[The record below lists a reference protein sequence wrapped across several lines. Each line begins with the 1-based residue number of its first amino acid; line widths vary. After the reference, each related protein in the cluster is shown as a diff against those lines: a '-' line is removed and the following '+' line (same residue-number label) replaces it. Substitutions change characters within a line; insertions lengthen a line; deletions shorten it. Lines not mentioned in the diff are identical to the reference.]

1 MRISEASVGSGFLIL
16 GQGNTS
22 SLPSSIDLTGS
33 IDFNRFYLLSSP
45 VLSQDISVR
54 SVSVLKDINND
65 GFNDL
70 IIGDPLQSK
79 AYVLF
84 GKAIGLVGMSQG
96 FTIYGEKVED
106 YLGWSVSS
114 LGDVNGDGF
123 NDLVTCGTVVSKCYV
138 IYGRS
143 SSFSDIYL
151 ANSLNV
157 KKGFTITSS
166 YNAPGGMA
174 VSDGGDFNG
183 DGVDDVVVSVTGSS
197 LVINLVFVVFGKVS
211 STMHNI
217 ELTQL
222 VNGVDGV
229 RIVTPAWSF
238 AGLSLSGGFDY
249 NHDGYDDII
258 IGSTP
263 FGTEHTTQTSYVVYG
278 KPSRQLNKGF
288 SLSSLTSTQGF
299 SIKGAGFIVDG
310 EVGDV
315 NGDGLND
322 IVVVNNAGWDGQR
335 GVYRL
340 LYSDLVSS
348 APSMYPSSS
357 PSVSVALEA
366 HPTVSPN
373 YMSTV
378 TPSAAPSNPTALP
391 TTAPS
396 GPTVSPTREPTT
408 PTATPTK
415 TPSVVP
421 TFTATARPSRAP
433 TAKPTFSVAS
443 SALPTRAATARPTM
457 NPSVKPSRSPT
468 LRPTINLNPS
478 SQVTSQ
484 PTVSAQNNFSTI
496 FIDQGGNYSVTL
508 VARQVQYIITAKT
521 DTRITSHSIVSK
533 YVVKMS
539 AGVRTIITNFDSDTD
554 MIDLTAFSEISS
566 FDELSYRNSSF
577 TLLLPNGQMIVLGNI
592 QHKGELSAKNFLFSS
607 ASLLPSTSNDD
618 GSGAPERWYMWKI
631 ILITVSGLFVVL
643 CGIAYSYYRCSVLV
657 SRKPTVLSKCRVF
670 DVEAQN
676 ILKKTT
682 TAAKSSA
689 HRDRDYDKKDISVS
703 VPQLVDK
710 NRNDFSPVVSNFSS
724 SFLSSISSVLKESDN
739 EVEGQSS
746 KQSKKKRCKEDFSP
760 SPSMNIEEGSNE
772 ELSDSIIELE
782 SLNLSKEV
790 DKLLLINESFDDFV
804 SESDDSLY
812 SIFSE
817 ESHPNF

>member
-1 MRISEASVGSGFLIL
+1 MVPYTKGFRQTLYLYGDLTSSVTAFDNVRISDASVGSGFLIL
-16 GQGNTS
+16 GQDNTS

-33 IDFNRFYLLSSP
+33 IDINRFYPLSSP
-45 VLSQDISVR
+45 VLSQDTSVR
-54 SVSVLKDINND
+54 SVSMLKDINND

-84 GKAIGLVGMSQG
+84 GKAIGLVDMSQG
-96 FTIYGEKVED
+96 FTIYGERVED

-138 IYGRS
+138 IYGGS
-143 SSFSDIYL
+143 SGFSDIYL
-151 ANSLNV
+151 ANSLNM
-157 KKGFTITSS
+157 KKAFTITSS
-166 YNAPGGMA
+166 YNIPGGMA

-183 DGVDDVVVSVTGSS
+183 DGVNDVVVSVTGSS

-211 STMHNI
+211 STMQNI

-229 RIVTPAWSF
+229 RIMTPAWSF

-263 FGTEHTTQTSYVVYG
+263 FGTEYTTQTSYVVYG
-278 KPSRQLNKGF
+278 KPSSQLTKGVT
-288 SLSSLTSTQGF
+288 LSSLTSTQGF

-315 NGDGLND
+315 NGDGLDD
-322 IVVVNNAGWDGQR
+322 IVVVNNAGWDGQS

-340 LYSDLVSS
+340 SYSDLVSS

-366 HPTVSPN
+366 RPTVSPS
-373 YMSTV
+373 YISTA

-391 TTAPS
+391 TEAPS
-396 GPTVSPTREPTT
+396 GPTVPSIRQPTT

-421 TFTATARPSRAP
+421 TFIATAKPSRAL
-433 TAKPTFSVAS
+433 TKKPTSSVTP
-443 SALPTRAATARPTM
+443 SALPTRAATTRPTM
-457 NPSVKPSRSPT
+457 TSTPSIKPSRSPT
-468 LRPTINLNPS
+468 LRPTINLSPS
-478 SQVTSQ
+478 SPITSQ
-484 PTVSAQNNFSTI
+484 PTLSAQNNFSTI

-521 DTRITSHSIVSK
+521 DTRITSHSRVSK

-577 TLLLPNGQMIVLGNI
+577 TLLLPNGQMIVLANI
-592 QHKGELSAKNFLFSS
+592 QNKGELTAKNFLFSG
-607 ASLLPSTSNDD
+607 ASVLSPSTSNDD
-618 GSGAPERWYMWKI
+618 SSGAPERWYLWKI
-631 ILITVSGLFVVL
+631 FVITVSGLFVVL
-643 CGIAYSYYRCSVLV
+643 CIIAYSYYRYRDIGGTKS
-657 SRKPTVLSKCRVF
+657 TVHSKRGLC
-670 DVEAQN
+670 DVIAQN
-676 ILKKTT
+676 MLINTII
-682 TAAKSSA
+682 AAVKEPSSGL
-689 HRDRDYDKKDISVS
+689 RDWDDADREPFVPQFIDRSVS
-703 VPQLVDK
+703 P
-710 NRNDFSPVVSNFSS
+710 SVSD
-724 SFLSSISSVLKESDN
+724 LSSYLLSSTSSDT
-739 EVEGQSS
+739 
-746 KQSKKKRCKEDFSP
+746 KREHQP
-760 SPSMNIEEGSNE
+760 VNIEKGVNE
-772 ELSDSIIELE
+772 ELSNSIIKLE
-782 SLNLSKEV
+782 SLIS
-790 DKLLLINESFDDFV
+790 
-804 SESDDSLY
+804 Y
-812 SIFSE
+812 Y
-817 ESHPNF
+817 